1 MENAGSQNPHPSDWR
16 VLYRSAV
23 LETNN
28 SQMAKRLSDARAGI
42 AEHMREL
49 FRETGADVDGEREA
63 MNDAM
68 YAREALGVAMELKTR
83 AA

>member
-1 MENAGSQNPHPSDWR
+1 MGRPHLLSFAIGGRAVENAGSQNPHPRDWR

-28 SQMAKRLSDARAGI
+28 SEIAKRLSDAKEAI

-49 FRETGADVDGEREA
+49 FRETGVDVDG
-63 MNDAM
+63 
-68 YAREALGVAMELKTR
+68 
-83 AA
+83 

>member
-1 MENAGSQNPHPSDWR
+1 MENAGSQNPHPRHWR

-28 SQMAKRLSDARAGI
+28 SQMAKRLSEAREAI
-42 AEHMREL
+42 AKHMREL
-49 FRETGADVDGEREA
+49 FRETGADVDGQREA

-68 YAREALGVAMELKTR
+68 YALEAIRVALELKTR